1 VAYALAAYLWWGMVP
16 IYFKAVAYVPAM
28 EVLAHRIVWSVVL
41 LIILMRVYGRW
52 RTALEALRC
61 PKTVI
66 TLCVTTLLLALNW
79 FTFIWAVAHDQ
90 VLQASLGYFINPLL
104 SVLLGF
110 VFLGERLR
118 RWQMFSVALATVGVI
133 YLTIACG
140 QMPAV
145 ALILATTFGVYGL
158 LRKTAKV
165 DALVG
170 LTVETVLIGPFAL
183 AYLIYLGVGGVGFFA
198 TVSRGT
204 DLLLAFA
211 GVVTAVP
218 LLWFANAARRLRLS
232 TLGFLQ
238 YIAPSLQFLLA
249 VAAYGEIF
257 TKEHLITF
265 TCIWTALVIYS
276 IDTAKKKGVRMIFGR

>member
-1 VAYALAAYLWWGMVP
+1 MGYGLAAYMWWGMVP
-16 IYFKAVAYVPAM
+16 IYFKAVADVPAA

-41 LIILMRVYGRW
+41 LIVLMRVYGRW
-52 RTALEALRC
+52 RTVLEALRSR
-61 PKTVI
+61 KTVI
-66 TLCVTTLLLALNW
+66 TLCGTTLLLTVNW

-110 VFLGERLR
+110 VFLSERLR
-118 RWQMFSVALATVGVI
+118 RWQMFSVALATGGVI
-133 YLTIACG
+133 YLTIVYG
-140 QMPAV
+140 QMPIV
-145 ALILATTFGVYGL
+145 ALVLATTFGFYGL

-165 DALVG
+165 DALAG

-183 AYLIYLGVGGVGFFA
+183 AYLIYLGIGGVGFFA
-198 TVSRGT
+198 TISHGT
-204 DLLLAFA
+204 DLLLAFS

-238 YIAPSLQFLLA
+238 YIAPSMQFLLA
-249 VAAYGEIF
+249 VAAYGETF
-257 TKEHLITF
+257 TKEHSIAF
-265 TCIWTALVIYS
+265 TCIWTALLIYS
-276 IDTAKKKGVRMIFGR
+276 IDTARAARGGVTSNR